1 MIPQGHFA
9 ATYRGDD
16 IRTPPPIEFFFFF
29 FHPAA
34 DARTGFFVSSKK
46 KLYTIVQGN
55 ISLEGMI
62 REVVLFLYFKM
73 NGLHTLSDLM
83 KGAFAM
89 SRSFLLHGRPL
100 RTVACK
106 AIRRR

>member
-9 ATYRGDD
+9 VTYRGDD
-16 IRTPPPIEFFFFF
+16 IRTPPPIELFFFLPSPCRRRAYWFF
-29 FHPAA
+29 C
-34 DARTGFFVSSKK
+34 FFKK

-62 REVVLFLYFKM
+62 REVVLFLYLKK
-73 NGLHTLSDLM
+73 NGLHTLSELM

-89 SRSFLLHGRPL
+89 
-100 RTVACK
+100 
-106 AIRRR
+106 